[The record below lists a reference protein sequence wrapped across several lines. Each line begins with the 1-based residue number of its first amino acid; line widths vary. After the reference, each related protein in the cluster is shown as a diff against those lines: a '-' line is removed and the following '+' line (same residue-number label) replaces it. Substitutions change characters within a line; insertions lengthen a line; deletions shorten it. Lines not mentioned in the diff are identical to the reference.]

1 MIMGAGRDSALNPT
15 KATDPMF
22 RLLKYAPAAIA
33 LVSKFVKSPS
43 GQRAIAKVRAQV
55 AARRGRGTTPA
66 N

>member
-1 MIMGAGRDSALNPT
+1 
-15 KATDPMF
+15 MF